1 MRLLVLSALFLA
13 SALQTAFGQPY
24 VTGDFV
30 YTLSNNQV
38 TITRYMGTGDA
49 VTIPAYLNFYP
60 VVSIGQQ
67 AFEFSTFLTSVTIPN
82 SVTSIGA
89 NAFTG
94 CGLTYVSIG
103 NSVTSIGGGAF
114 ADCPNLTYVS
124 IGNSV
129 TSIGGGAFYGCIGLT
144 SVTIPNSVTS
154 IGNNAFEGCFAL
166 TSITIPNS
174 VTSIGTDAFT
184 ACTRLGVVTLP
195 ERFATTYTDFGLTA
209 SQVYFY
215 DPSSTS
221 YLAGRQSV
229 LQNPNSHSLYTTS
242 QIQNMAVGDLV
253 LTKNADGS
261 FTLNYDIEKSED
273 LQTWTTY
280 APLSLT
286 LTNLPPDKAFIR
298 IASPRTGIGSHNR
311 SY

>member
-1 MRLLVLSALFLA
+1 MRNLILSALILA
-13 SALQTAFGQPY
+13 SAFQTAFGQSY

-38 TITRYMGTGDA
+38 TITRYMGTGGA

-114 ADCPNLTYVS
+114 
-124 IGNSV
+124 
-129 TSIGGGAFYGCIGLT
+129 YGCISLT
-144 SVTIPNSVTS
+144 SVTIPSSVTS
-154 IGNNAFEGCFAL
+154 IGQQAFEGCFAL

-174 VTSIGTDAFT
+174 VTSIGNGAFT
-184 ACTRLGVVTLP
+184 ACNRLGVVTLP

-253 LTKNADGS
+253 LTRQVGGG
-261 FTLNYDIEKSED
+261 FVLNYDIEQSTD

-280 APLSLT
+280 QALSLP
-286 LTNLPPDKAFIR
+286 LTGLPTDKAFVR
-298 IASPRTGIGSHNR
+298 IKPKQ
-311 SY
+311 

>member
-1 MRLLVLSALFLA
+1 MRKFVLSALILA
-13 SALQTAFGQPY
+13 SAFQTAFGQSY

-30 YTLSNNQV
+30 YTLSNNQA
-38 TITRYMGTGDA
+38 TITRYMPTMETGGA

-103 NSVTSIGGGAF
+103 NSVTSIGGYAF

-129 TSIGGGAFYGCIGLT
+129 TSIGGGAFYGCIGLP

-253 LTKNADGS
+253 LTRQVGGG
-261 FTLNYDIEKSED
+261 FVLNYDIEQSAD

-280 APLSLT
+280 QALSLP
-286 LTNLPPDKAFIR
+286 LTGLPTDKAFVR
-298 IASPRTGIGSHNR
+298 IKPKQ
-311 SY
+311 